1 MGEAIALKPPKNI
14 IILFIVRVE
23 AGVKGLGRWLISCNN
38 CSAVMKV

>member
-23 AGVKGLGRWLISCNN
+23 AGVKGLG
-38 CSAVMKV
+38 